1 MKSLALREVARG
13 LGPGAATVL
22 LLLLAPGCR
31 TEPPPSYV
39 RIEGMAPALKD
50 VPKSKAVLVVFWA
63 TWCPPC
69 RTETPELL
77 ELAAQPPEELR
88 VVVFSHDTDMRA
100 VRNFLGEPPPGGL
113 HLRLDEGH
121 AVAHAFGV
129 DSLPTS
135 ILVVDG
141 RLAARFSGPRD
152 WNSRAMRRLLERLIQ
167 EHSPPAPAPPR

>member
-1 MKSLALREVARG
+1 VTSLALREVARG
-13 LGPGAATVL
+13 PGLGSAAML

-39 RIEGMAPALKD
+39 RIEGTAPALRD
-50 VPKSKAVLVVFWA
+50 VPPSKAVLVVFWA
-63 TWCPPC
+63 SWCPPC
-69 RTETPELL
+69 RAETPELL

-88 VVVFSHDTDMRA
+88 GVVYSHDTDMRA
-100 VRNFLGEPPPGGL
+100 VRDFLGEPPPGGL
-113 HLRLDEGH
+113 HLRLDEGR

-141 RLAARFSGPRD
+141 RLAARFPGPRD
-152 WNSRAMRRLLERLIQ
+152 WSSRAMRRLLERLIR
-167 EHSPPAPAPPR
+167 EHSPAAPAPSR